1 VTSDDLSGLGEF
13 RARLRAASGKSG
25 QGMTIQGFAVAI
37 GALGIAGFA
46 PVLSRRMP
54 RPARRE
60 AAAGGG
66 LPLSPSPA
74 REVVPTETGK
84 RVPGLLVPQ
93 KGFREVLAAARQEAA
108 QASARRASE
117 RVAAYL
123 PPGSGDAPCRAFAP
137 VLRYE
142 QVGAPGMPRGG
153 EAMGAAVFALPASR
167 VPKAMPGWRGRGAV
181 PLAAANMAGRGA
193 APLAAANVAG
203 RGAGPDAAANEPPA
217 PVMARPAAGAAGED
231 LAQALRAYF
240 FRQSRL
246 PPAGGTGF
254 DPRLTPAWAGVKI
267 PG

>member
-1 VTSDDLSGLGEF
+1 MTSDDLSGLGEF

-25 QGMTIQGFAVAI
+25 QGTTIQGLAVAI

-46 PVLSRRMP
+46 PVLSRRMH

-60 AAAGGG
+60 AAAEGV
-66 LPLSPSPA
+66 LALSPGLA
-74 REVVPTETGK
+74 REAVLTETGK
-84 RVPGLLVPQ
+84 RSPDVLAPPE
-93 KGFREVLAAARQEAA
+93 GFRAVLAAARQEAA

-123 PPGSGDAPCRAFAP
+123 PPRNGDAPRRAFAP
-137 VLRYE
+137 VQRHA

-153 EAMGAAVFALPASR
+153 EAMGAAEFALPASR
-167 VPKAMPGWRGRGAV
+167 VPKAMPGWRGRGA
-181 PLAAANMAGRGA
+181 
-193 APLAAANVAG
+193 APVAAANVAG
-203 RGAGPDAAANEPPA
+203 RGAGPDAAASEPPA
-217 PVMARPAAGAAGED
+217 PAMARPAAGAAGED

>member
-1 VTSDDLSGLGEF
+1 MTSDDLSGLGEF

-25 QGMTIQGFAVAI
+25 QGMTIQGLAVAI

-193 APLAAANVAG
+193 
-203 RGAGPDAAANEPPA
+203 GPDAAASEPPA
-217 PVMARPAAGAAGED
+217 PVMARPAAGVAGED

>member
-1 VTSDDLSGLGEF
+1 MTSDDLSGLGEF

-193 APLAAANVAG
+193 
-203 RGAGPDAAANEPPA
+203 GPDAAASEPPA
-217 PVMARPAAGAAGED
+217 PVMARPAAGVAGED